1 MKSNNNTYLDELKY
15 VPYHKMGFKILWESQ
30 LENMF
35 PSYAVILQKI
45 EMHRRNLEKMGNGFE
60 RFDSQ
65 FNLMYD
71 NVFSILG
78 KRGSGKTSA
87 VFTIKS
93 MLQHKNEYDIVLPV
107 VMPEVIPKECSMIGW
122 VLSLLEQTV
131 DTLEKQI
138 NEQQKYENYFEDC
151 SYSPR
156 KTLRREYD
164 EIKELCYSQFYNVES
179 TDSLANVISNSEQKT
194 QNSFD
199 FSKGIAHFWNSLK
212 HAIGKVAGFSDNC
225 PKREP
230 LIYIFFDDV
239 DLMPER
245 VMDLFFTII
254 KYLSHPNIIVFVTA
268 DEELLYD
275 VIENEMNERLGK
287 YREVFTYGLAS
298 NVGSYLRYEMPE
310 NREARIKLGH
320 KLQVMKEMPK
330 LYGDKIL
337 PPSSRFYLETYDSCS
352 KKSTFIER
360 CNEDGA
366 KITLKDFML
375 QQMEHYLKENGLDVK
390 KDNFLLYQGEFV
402 NTYFNFWGETSRQL
416 ANECL
421 IMEEFF
427 NSLERCRMRMHD
439 EKNRNELYLRELFH
453 AVYYFVYNTLNA
465 YGDLGMNSSEL
476 KDMVNQIVLYRPESW
491 GIYIDYSYL
500 KHRTDIQLGIE
511 LDFENIAEIDMEK
524 TMKENSLLFTL
535 LFFVENIL
543 YLEGKAHNL
552 PKKYRRTLIHGQ
564 SELVEIFD
572 FITQDNI
579 SLMCRNSEN
588 MNAFLRMY
596 GDILERPEII
606 RNFKLTD
613 ASSVRRYFDAL
624 PANVNNMQK
633 SPLAHSR
640 KNPLWFETMV
650 KVLFLTNENIYSVK
664 ETSLPYYNMPALL
677 RRYDPFFTK
686 MMGDLREN
694 FISGSIKDARVR
706 HTQSQQPVKSELRE
720 YSDKAK
726 KIDKDKLVVNFK
738 GKSAFK
744 EQVTT
749 LDEIEQEIKKIY
761 GNEESKYMPYIFA
774 YIQQF
779 EICPELVSY
788 MEMSNN
794 EKKAPSKTKSLE
806 RICEKL
812 KETFI
817 KEVRE
822 FQYYT
827 IKDSGRF
834 HNILASNN
842 MRCYTEEKVVG
853 THKVECIDT
862 NQMWQL
868 SNNLRGKLFSEHKK
882 ELGFFTEDS
891 SSDVVY
897 STIDQLTDLLQI
909 CLPDQ
914 EDISKGIRVVV
925 ISEIFTYMIRLYLRS
940 LLADSSQY
948 STLVDREHMPYGEFY
963 NNIIDILIKDN
974 NNYLTFIIKQY
985 VKDALAEYYD
995 FLMGISENG

>member
-1 MKSNNNTYLDELKY
+1 MKSNTYLDELKY
-15 VPYHKMGFKILWESQ
+15 VPYHKTGFKILWESQ

-35 PSYAVILQKI
+35 PSYEVILQKI
-45 EMHRRNLEKMGNGFE
+45 EMHRQNLEKMGNGFE

-131 DTLEKQI
+131 DVLEKQI

-199 FSKGIAHFWNSLK
+199 FSRGIAHFWNSLK
-212 HAIGKVAGFSDNC
+212 HAIGKVTGFSDNSQ
-225 PKREP
+225 KREP

-298 NVGSYLRYEMPE
+298 SAGPYFRYEKPE

-337 PPSSRFYLETYDSCS
+337 PPSSRFYLETYDTCS

-375 QQMEHYLKENGLDVK
+375 QQMEHYLKENGLEVK

-427 NSLERCRMRMHD
+427 NSLERCRMRLRD
-439 EKNRNELYLRELFH
+439 EKNKNELYLRDLFH

-511 LDFENIAEIDMEK
+511 LDSENIAEIDMEK
-524 TMKENSLLFTL
+524 TMKENSLFFTL

-579 SLMCRNSEN
+579 SLICRNPEN

-596 GDILERPEII
+596 GDILENPEII

-624 PANVNNMQK
+624 PTNVNNMQK
-633 SPLAHSR
+633 SPLVHSR

-664 ETSLPYYNMPALL
+664 DTSLPYHNMPALL

-686 MMGDLREN
+686 MMDNLRES
-694 FISGSIKDARVR
+694 FISGSIKDAQAR
-706 HTQSQQPVKSELRE
+706 HTQSQQPVKTELRK
-720 YSDKAK
+720 YSNEAK
-726 KIDKDKLVVNFK
+726 KIDKDLVVNFK
-738 GKSAFK
+738 GEPTFN

-749 LDEIEQEIKKIY
+749 LDEIEQELKNFCESAKID
-761 GNEESKYMPYIFA
+761 YMLYVFA
-774 YIQQF
+774 YMKQF
-779 EICPELVSY
+779 EICPELVTY
-788 MEMSNN
+788 MEMNNN
-794 EKKAPSKTKSLE
+794 EKNAPSKTKSLE

-817 KEVRE
+817 KAVRE
-822 FQYYT
+822 FKYYK
-827 IKDSGRF
+827 IKSPRRF
-834 HNILASNN
+834 HNILANNN
-842 MRCYTEEKVVG
+842 MRCYTEEQVAGKD
-853 THKVECIDT
+853 KVECIDT
-862 NQMWQL
+862 ERMWHL
-868 SNNLRGKLFSEHKK
+868 SNKLRMKLLYENDK
-882 ELGFFTEDS
+882 ELELFIERNSTDFG
-891 SSDVVY
+891 Y
-897 STIDQLTDLLQI
+897 STLDQLTDLLQI
-909 CLPDQ
+909 CLLDQ
-914 EDISKGIRVVV
+914 EDIRRGIEVVV
-925 ISEIFTYMIRLYLRS
+925 ISEIFAYMTRLYLRS
-940 LLADSSQY
+940 LLDDSSQY
-948 STLVDREHMPYGEFY
+948 SALVDKEHMPYGEFY
-963 NNIIDILIKDN
+963 NNIIDILIKN
-974 NNYLTFIIKQY
+974 KNNYLTFIINQY
-985 VKDALAEYYD
+985 VADALAEYYN

>member
-1 MKSNNNTYLDELKY
+1 MKSNTYLEELKY
-15 VPYHKMGFKILWESQ
+15 VPYHKTGFKILWESQ

-35 PSYAVILQKI
+35 PSYEVILQKI
-45 EMHRRNLEKMGNGFE
+45 EMHRLNLEKMGSGFE

-93 MLQHKNEYDIVLPV
+93 MLQQRNEFDIVLPV
-107 VMPEVIPKECSMIGW
+107 VMPEVIPRECSMIGW

-131 DTLEKQI
+131 DKLEKQI
-138 NEQQKYENYFEDC
+138 KEQEKYDNFFEDC

-199 FSKGIAHFWNSLK
+199 FSRGIAHFWNSLK
-212 HAIGKVAGFSDNC
+212 HAIGKVSGFADDSK
-225 PKREP
+225 KREP

-298 NVGSYLRYEMPE
+298 SVGHYFQDEKPE
-310 NREARIKLGH
+310 NREARINLGH

-337 PPSSRFYLETYDSCS
+337 PPSSRFYLETYDTCS

-360 CNEDGA
+360 CNEEGA
-366 KITLKDFML
+366 KITLKGFML
-375 QQMEHYLKENGLDVK
+375 QQMEHYLKENGLDVR

-427 NSLERCRMRMHD
+427 DGLERCRKRLR
-439 EKNRNELYLRELFH
+439 EGKNKNELYLRDLFH

-465 YGDLGMNSSEL
+465 YGDLGMNNSEL

-500 KHRTDIQLGIE
+500 KDRTDVQLGIE
-511 LDFENIAEIDMEK
+511 LGSENIAEINMGK
-524 TMKENSLLFTL
+524 TMKENSLFFTL

-543 YLEGKAHNL
+543 YLEGKSHNL

-579 SLMCRNSEN
+579 SLVCRNSEN
-588 MNAFLRMY
+588 MNAFLCMY
-596 GDILERPEII
+596 GDILEQPEII

-624 PANVNNMQK
+624 PTNVNNMQK
-633 SPLAHSR
+633 SPLVHSR

-650 KVLFLTNENIYSVK
+650 KVLFLTNESIYSVK
-664 ETSLPYYNMPALL
+664 SNTLPYHNMAALL

-686 MMGDLREN
+686 MMNKLRVK
-694 FISGSIKDARVR
+694 FISGGIKDALAR
-706 HTQSQQPVKSELRE
+706 HTQRQQAVNTELGK
-720 YSDKAK
+720 YSDEVERIYKEK
-726 KIDKDKLVVNFK
+726 TEKIFQ
-738 GKSAFK
+738 GKYICK

-749 LDEIEQEIKKIY
+749 LEGIEQELKRFCKKEKM
-761 GNEESKYMPYIFA
+761 GYMA
-774 YIQQF
+774 YALAYLKQYKL
-779 EICPELVSY
+779 CPELVAY
-788 MEMSNN
+788 MEMLNN
-794 EKKAPSKTKSLE
+794 DKKAPSNTKSLE

-817 KEVRE
+817 LLCNKFKFYR
-822 FQYYT
+822 
-827 IKDSGRF
+827 INDSERF
-834 HNILASNN
+834 HDILTLNN
-842 MRCYTEEKVVG
+842 LGCYTKEKIVG
-853 THKVECIDT
+853 SETMECIDA
-862 NQMWQL
+862 NQMWRL
-868 SNNLRGKLFSEHKK
+868 SRVLTHKLYTRINDSEIYLFK
-882 ELGFFTEDS
+882 ERSDALAEDS
-891 SSDVVY
+891 D
-897 STIDQLTDLLQI
+897 IDQITDLLQI
-909 CLPDQ
+909 CLLNRNNI
-914 EDISKGIRVVV
+914 ENGIKVIV
-925 ISEIFTYMIRLYLRS
+925 ISEVFSYMIQLYLRS
-940 LLADSSQY
+940 FLDDSSQY
-948 STLVDREHMPYGEFY
+948 NTLVDKEHMSYVELY
-963 NNIIDILIKDN
+963 NNIIDILIKNEND
-974 NNYLTFIIKQY
+974 YLTFIINQY
-985 VKDALAEYYD
+985 VNDAMTEYYD
-995 FLMGISENG
+995 FLMGTGENG

>member
-439 EKNRNELYLRELFH
+439 EKNKNELYLRELFH

-606 RNFKLTD
+606 RNFKHI
-613 ASSVRRYFDAL
+613 SS
-624 PANVNNMQK
+624 
-633 SPLAHSR
+633 
-640 KNPLWFETMV
+640 
-650 KVLFLTNENIYSVK
+650 
-664 ETSLPYYNMPALL
+664 
-677 RRYDPFFTK
+677 
-686 MMGDLREN
+686 
-694 FISGSIKDARVR
+694 
-706 HTQSQQPVKSELRE
+706 
-720 YSDKAK
+720 
-726 KIDKDKLVVNFK
+726 
-738 GKSAFK
+738 
-744 EQVTT
+744 
-749 LDEIEQEIKKIY
+749 
-761 GNEESKYMPYIFA
+761 YI
-774 YIQQF
+774 
-779 EICPELVSY
+779 
-788 MEMSNN
+788 
-794 EKKAPSKTKSLE
+794 
-806 RICEKL
+806 
-812 KETFI
+812 
-817 KEVRE
+817 
-822 FQYYT
+822 
-827 IKDSGRF
+827 
-834 HNILASNN
+834 
-842 MRCYTEEKVVG
+842 
-853 THKVECIDT
+853 
-862 NQMWQL
+862 
-868 SNNLRGKLFSEHKK
+868 
-882 ELGFFTEDS
+882 
-891 SSDVVY
+891 
-897 STIDQLTDLLQI
+897 
-909 CLPDQ
+909 
-914 EDISKGIRVVV
+914 
-925 ISEIFTYMIRLYLRS
+925 
-940 LLADSSQY
+940 
-948 STLVDREHMPYGEFY
+948 
-963 NNIIDILIKDN
+963 
-974 NNYLTFIIKQY
+974 
-985 VKDALAEYYD
+985 
-995 FLMGISENG
+995 

>member
-1 MKSNNNTYLDELKY
+1 MKSNTYLDELKY
-15 VPYHKMGFKILWESQ
+15 VPYHKTGFKILWESQ

-35 PSYAVILQKI
+35 PSYEVILQKI
-45 EMHRRNLEKMGNGFE
+45 EMHRLNLEKMGSGFE

-122 VLSLLEQTV
+122 LLSLLEQTV
-131 DTLEKQI
+131 DKLENQI
-138 NEQQKYENYFEDC
+138 KEQEKYNNFFEDC
-151 SYSPR
+151 SYSPK

-199 FSKGIAHFWNSLK
+199 FSRGIAHFWNSLK
-212 HAIGKVAGFSDNC
+212 HAISKVSGFLYEDK
-225 PKREP
+225 KREP

-298 NVGSYLRYEMPE
+298 SAGHYFRDEKPE

-337 PPSSRFYLETYDSCS
+337 PPSSRFYLETYDTCS

-375 QQMEHYLKENGLDVK
+375 QQMEYYLKENGLDVK

-427 NSLERCRMRMHD
+427 NGLERCRMRFQD
-439 EKNRNELYLRELFH
+439 GKNKNELYLRNLFH

-476 KDMVNQIVLYRPESW
+476 KDMVNRIVLYRPESW

-500 KHRTDIQLGIE
+500 KHRTDLQLGIE
-511 LDFENIAEIDMEK
+511 LDSENIEEIDMEK
-524 TMKENSLLFTL
+524 TMKENNLFFTL

-543 YLEGKAHNL
+543 YLEGKSHNL

-579 SLMCRNSEN
+579 SLMCRNPEN

-596 GDILERPEII
+596 GDVLEHPEII

-624 PANVNNMQK
+624 PIDVNNMQK
-633 SPLAHSR
+633 SPLVHSR

-650 KVLFLTNENIYSVK
+650 KVLFLTNENIYNVK
-664 ETSLPYYNMPALL
+664 RTTLPYHNMPALL

-686 MMGDLREN
+686 MMDNLREN
-694 FISGSIKDARVR
+694 TISGSIDDALAR
-706 HTQSQQPVKSELRE
+706 HTQSQQSVKTELRE
-720 YSDKAK
+720 YYDEVKRINKEKTAE
-726 KIDKDKLVVNFK
+726 IFQEQYIC
-738 GKSAFK
+738 K

-749 LDEIEQEIKKIY
+749 LDEIELEIKKIY
-761 GNEESKYMPYIFA
+761 GNNESDYMTYVFA
-774 YIQQF
+774 YMKQF
-779 EICPELVSY
+779 KICPELVTY
-788 MEMSNN
+788 MEMNN
-794 EKKAPSKTKSLE
+794 NDKKAPSKTKSLE

-812 KETFI
+812 KETFV
-817 KEVRE
+817 KSVGE
-822 FQYYT
+822 FKYYK
-827 IKDSGRF
+827 INDPERF
-834 HNILASNN
+834 QNILLSNN
-842 MRCYTEEKVVG
+842 VVCHTETKVVG
-853 THKVECIDT
+853 MDEVECIDT
-862 NQMWQL
+862 NEMWRL
-868 SNNLRGKLFSEHKK
+868 SDKLRKKLINERNNEMDPFADESVID
-882 ELGFFTEDS
+882 F
-891 SSDVVY
+891 VY
-897 STIDQLTDLLQI
+897 ITIDQLTDLLQI
-909 CLPDQ
+909 CLLNK
-914 EDISKGIRVVV
+914 EDIRRGIKVVV
-925 ISEIFTYMIRLYLRS
+925 ISEIFIYMVRLYLQS
-940 LLADSSQY
+940 FLDDSSQY
-948 STLVDREHMPYGEFY
+948 STLVDKEHTPYREFY
-963 NNIIDILIKDN
+963 DNIVDILLKN
-974 NNYLTFIIKQY
+974 KNNYLTVIIRQY
-985 VKDALAEYYD
+985 VNDALAEYYN

>member
-1 MKSNNNTYLDELKY
+1 MKSNTYLDELKY
-15 VPYHKMGFKILWESQ
+15 VPYHKTGFKILWESQ

-35 PSYAVILQKI
+35 PSYEVILQKI
-45 EMHRRNLEKMGNGFE
+45 ELHRLNLEKMGSGFE

-93 MLQHKNEYDIVLPV
+93 MLQHRNEYDIVLPV

-131 DTLEKQI
+131 DKLENQI
-138 NEQQKYENYFEDC
+138 KEQEKYNNFFEDC
-151 SYSPR
+151 SYSPK

-179 TDSLANVISNSEQKT
+179 TDSLANVIRNSEQKT

-199 FSKGIAHFWNSLK
+199 FSRGIAHFWNSLR
-212 HAIGKVAGFSDNC
+212 HTISKVSGFSYKDE
-225 PKREP
+225 KREP

-287 YREVFTYGLAS
+287 YREVFTYGIAS
-298 NVGSYLRYEMPE
+298 SAGPYFL
-310 NREARIKLGH
+310 
-320 KLQVMKEMPK
+320 PK

-337 PPSSRFYLETYDSCS
+337 PPSSRFYLETYDTCS

-375 QQMEHYLKENGLDVK
+375 QQMKHYLKENGLEVK

-427 NSLERCRMRMHD
+427 NSLERCRMRLRD
-439 EKNRNELYLRELFH
+439 EKNKNELYLRDLFH

-511 LDFENIAEIDMEK
+511 LDSENIAEIDMEK
-524 TMKENSLLFTL
+524 TMKENSLFFTL

-579 SLMCRNSEN
+579 SLMCRNPEN

-596 GDILERPEII
+596 GDILEHPEII

-624 PANVNNMQK
+624 PTNVNNMQK
-633 SPLAHSR
+633 SPLVHSR

-664 ETSLPYYNMPALL
+664 ETSLPYHNMPALL

-686 MMGDLREN
+686 MMDNLREN
-694 FISGSIKDARVR
+694 FISGSIEDARAR
-706 HTQSQQPVKSELRE
+706 HTQSQQPVKSELSE
-720 YSDKAK
+720 YSNEAK
-726 KIDKDKLVVNFK
+726 RIIKEKTAEIFQETYI
-738 GKSAFK
+738 FK

-749 LDEIEQEIKKIY
+749 LDEIEQELKKFCKSTKID
-761 GNEESKYMPYIFA
+761 YMPYVFA
-774 YIQQF
+774 YMKQF
-779 EICPELVSY
+779 EICPELVTY
-788 MEMSNN
+788 MEMNNN
-794 EKKAPSKTKSLE
+794 EKNAPSKTKSLE

-817 KEVRE
+817 KVVRE
-822 FQYYT
+822 FKYYK
-827 IKDSGRF
+827 IKSPRRF
-834 HNILASNN
+834 RNILASNN
-842 MRCYTEEKVVG
+842 MRCYTEEQVAGKD
-853 THKVECIDT
+853 KVECIDT
-862 NQMWQL
+862 ERMWHL
-868 SNNLRGKLFSEHKK
+868 SNKLRMKLLYENDK
-882 ELGFFTEDS
+882 ELELFIEGS
-891 SSDVVY
+891 STDFGY

-909 CLPDQ
+909 CLLDQ
-914 EDISKGIRVVV
+914 EDIRRGIEVVV
-925 ISEIFTYMIRLYLRS
+925 ISEIFAYMTRLYLRS
-940 LLADSSQY
+940 LLDDSSQY
-948 STLVDREHMPYGEFY
+948 STLVDKEHMPYGEFY
-963 NNIIDILIKDN
+963 NNIIDILIKN
-974 NNYLTFIIKQY
+974 KNNYLTFIINQY
-985 VKDALAEYYD
+985 VTDALAEYYN